1 MELLQRE
8 SLISSEPGTK
18 GFDLSAG
25 GNWIYPL
32 NYQFR
37 EYQYTITR
45 NALFSN
51 TLVCLPTGLGKTL
64 IAAVVMYN
72 FWRWYPQGKIVFL
85 APTKPLVAQQI
96 SACHNIMG
104 IPSCDTIELTGSMN
118 PKSRKIAWL
127 KKRVIFATPQVFQN
141 DLDKNIAPGALV
153 RCVVIDEAHKALGR
167 HAYCESLRL
176 LRTQSSCHRILALS
190 ATPGSRIEDVCQV
203 IQNLC
208 ISNLELRDETSPDIV
223 PYLNKRQMDIILVP
237 LDDDL
242 SNFKEKYISIVDRY
256 VRLLV
261 QYHILKGKANA
272 ISKGRIFYLY
282 KEFKSKTVRP
292 ANYGQIMKTMNRCM
306 SLYHAYDLMIRHG
319 LRAFASF
326 CETHSND
333 FWMTEEPDLQ
343 KLLEEILLY
352 LGPFP
357 NVSPLPDGSVNEI
370 PKDVVFGHTK
380 FQKLKDLLLDHFHK
394 FAARREETRAIV
406 FVEYRDSVN
415 EVYVALLQLK
425 PILRPKM
432 FVGQAGQKRKQ
443 QMQAMEAFRSNEA
456 NVLISTSVGEEGLD
470 VGEVDL
476 IVCFDISQ
484 SSPIRLVQRMGR
496 TGRRRDGRIVMLVTD
511 GKEHQSLKSTIAT
524 KDSLNNKV
532 FHSSNVVSALFAE
545 SPRMVPPEFEPECSK
560 MHIKLQPKTP
570 TSKGK
575 RKREKMENDVP
586 KENIKKAVGV
596 KNNPVSSMQH
606 EAEKANSSQS
616 SMLQFLKKSS
626 SIEDCGKVSNH
637 VLQSS
642 QSILPAVPVL
652 QYDSI
657 KLLTDDTAAVEF
669 LTLCAI
675 KVSKLEGTLNESN
688 RIDETYLP
696 SSKHDDVADFFNYPV
711 PDLSIL
717 SCIASLEECTE
728 YRIPEVTE
736 DYEMDQIDNEV
747 YVMEHNQP
755 NLLEY
760 VDRNSA
766 PAAGEFNYENLFDDS
781 SQSDETVFFDDKE
794 IKQSDRNLKEQL
806 QNVGMHNFENDD
818 KVNDGEQAS
827 LQDKGDDW
835 YADLLQD
842 DFFDCISEDLVNTV
856 SEDQKQE
863 CEGDNE
869 PPSKGCFESILD
881 ESSDSEIPSSQG
893 ELDTK
898 RNMRKSIRSS
908 INDTIPVTQNESS
921 IEKNTEKSVTSYLNK
936 AVLGTRNDNH
946 QSISESSKPSTRHLC
961 RVDSESILKPQLLV
975 NTRDTKESVDSNKQL
990 HGNEKEGSCALN
1002 VTDPESRFSQSK
1014 QNEFSVS
1021 RSDIH
1026 SGSNRFNRAAGLAN
1040 VKIDQSNNSNVNA
1053 NPYLDEDDDVVFIEE
1068 INITAKRDE
1077 SRTNSINQALN
1088 EHYNYDEDDVI
1099 IDNEVTVTEK
1109 RNANETD
1116 ADTGAS
1122 SITQII
1128 QLIENS
1134 SSKGLDLSKIS
1145 KNTQNMSNCCKS
1157 NSFKASKK
1165 VWPKRDLSPFE
1176 QKVPNHDLSDNN
1188 TTIASHY
1195 FNGND
1200 NSIKNSDV
1208 VLKIEEPPEIELD
1221 LSDINWDDAFEG
1233 GEPFADNNQVSD
1245 QLNETIN
1252 GAYAKADFRNRLSDR
1267 REESLLVKKEGSS
1280 ENNFDS
1286 TIILSENTVDDKKS
1300 SSGTIVDFN
1309 LGDYEW
1315 DSDFETPANPVESLK
1330 QFNRLNNRSSSKKA
1344 DDTIASRTASNP
1356 LLSKLGKSSAVS
1368 SSATTPK
1375 TELNT
1380 KKSEVLKSS
1389 ESRKY
1394 QFDDALDSEDDFFEP
1409 HNKGKMGRDIH
1420 PKTNY
1425 VLTLNKTRTILKGSK
1440 ISLQEKENIV
1450 PTNSGSELTSA
1461 FPSNSK
1467 HRNIKEKPYYIK
1479 GAVVD
1484 QNKITALHRHSLKR
1498 KKCRDRERK
1507 KSKFI
1512 DCEAEVSPGTTS
1524 GSSGED
1530 ADLDGFI
1537 SYTQQDPETVDM
1549 HTHYL
1554 QSIKSVHQTGTF
1566 HFKKPRVFVPDNEV
1580 FSQAVPEDENSTY
1593 LLDSFCVSGGE
1604 DDLHAESYD
1613 ESFLEVTEKILD
1625 CKKRKHSKH
1634 GRACNLKRRKVAEK
1648 LYDSNSSEDETENLR
1663 KQILD
1668 ESMLY
1673 KRKQ

>member
-1 MELLQRE
+1 MELSQRE

-104 IPSCDTIELTGSMN
+104 IPSFDTIELTGSMN
-118 PKSRKIAWL
+118 PKNRKIAWF

-141 DLDKNIAPGALV
+141 DLDKNIAPGDLV
-153 RCVVIDEAHKALGR
+153 RCVVIDEAHKALGK
-167 HAYCESLRL
+167 HAYCE
-176 LRTQSSCHRILALS
+176 
-190 ATPGSRIEDVCQV
+190 V

-208 ISNLELRDETSPDIV
+208 ISNLELRDETSPDIT

-242 SNFKEKYISIVDRY
+242 SNFKEKYVSIMDRY

-261 QYHILKGKANA
+261 QYNILKGNANA

-282 KEFKSKTVRP
+282 KEFKSKTERP

-333 FWMTEEPDLQ
+333 FWMTEEPSLQ

-357 NVSPLPDGSVNEI
+357 NISPLPDGSVNEI

-380 FQKLKDLLLDHFHK
+380 FHKLKALLLDHFNK

-524 KDSLNNKV
+524 KDSLNKKV
-532 FHSSNVVSALFAE
+532 FHSSNVASALFTE

-560 MHIKLQPKTP
+560 MHIELQPKTL

-575 RKREKMENDVP
+575 RKRKEMENDVP
-586 KENIKKAVGV
+586 KENTKKAAGV
-596 KNNPVSSMQH
+596 KNNPVLSMQH
-606 EAEKANSSQS
+606 EAEKAKSSQS
-616 SMLQFLKKSS
+616 SMLRFLKKSRS
-626 SIEDCGKVSNH
+626 NEDCGKVSNH
-637 VLQSS
+637 VMQSS
-642 QSILPAVPVL
+642 QSSSSAVQVL
-652 QYDSI
+652 QSDSV

-675 KVSKLEGTLNESN
+675 KASKLEGSLKESN

-696 SSKHDDVADFFNYPV
+696 SSIHDDVEDFFNYPV

-736 DYEMDQIDNEV
+736 DCEMDQLDNEV
-747 YVMEHNQP
+747 YVMERNQP

-760 VDRNSA
+760 CDRNSA

-781 SQSDETVFFDDKE
+781 SKSNETIFFDDRE
-794 IKQSDRNLKEQL
+794 MEHSSRDLKEQL
-806 QNVGMHNFENDD
+806 ENTETHNFENDD

-827 LQDKGDDW
+827 LQDQGDDW

-842 DFFDCISEDLVNTV
+842 DFFDCISQDLVNKATD
-856 SEDQKQE
+856 DQKQE
-863 CEGDNE
+863 CKENNE
-869 PPSKGCFESILD
+869 PLSKGCFESILD

-898 RNMRKSIRSS
+898 RNMRKSTRSS
-908 INDTIPVTQNESS
+908 IDDTISVNQNESS
-921 IEKNTEKSVTSYLNK
+921 IETNREKSVTSYVTK
-936 AVLGTRNDNH
+936 TVLETQDDNH
-946 QSISESSKPSTRHLC
+946 QSIINISQSSKPSTSQLR
-961 RVDSESILKPQLLV
+961 RIGSESILKPQMLV
-975 NTRDTKESVDSNKQL
+975 NTHDTNESVDINKQL
-990 HGNEKEGSCALN
+990 HSNEKEGSCAVN
-1002 VTDPESRFSQSK
+1002 VKVPESRFFQENK
-1014 QNEFSVS
+1014 FSVS
-1021 RSDIH
+1021 KSDIH
-1026 SGSNRFNRAAGLAN
+1026 SGSNSLNPAAGLAN
-1040 VKIDQSNNSNVNA
+1040 VKIDQLNNSKVHA
-1053 NPYLDEDDDVVFIEE
+1053 NYYSDEDDDVVFIEE
-1068 INITAKRDE
+1068 INMTATRDE
-1077 SRTNSINQALN
+1077 SRRNSINQSLN
-1088 EHYNYDEDDVI
+1088 ERYNYDEDELI
-1099 IDNEVTVTEK
+1099 IDKEVTWTEK
-1109 RNANETD
+1109 SNANETD

-1145 KNTQNMSNCCKS
+1145 KNTQNISNCYKS
-1157 NSFKASKK
+1157 NLVKASTM
-1165 VWPKRDLSPFE
+1165 VRPKRDLSPFE
-1176 QKVPNHDLSDNN
+1176 QNVPKHNLSD
-1188 TTIASHY
+1188 TSTIVASHY
-1195 FNGND
+1195 FSGND
-1200 NSIKNSDV
+1200 NITKKSDAV
-1208 VLKIEEPPEIELD
+1208 SKSEEPLEIDLD
-1221 LSDINWDDAFEG
+1221 LSDINWDDGFGG
-1233 GEPFADNNQVSD
+1233 GEPVADNNQVSD
-1245 QLNETIN
+1245 QLDQKIN
-1252 GAYAKADFRNRLSDR
+1252 GPHAKADFRNQLSDKC
-1267 REESLLVKKEGSS
+1267 EESLFVKKEQSPEKTS
-1280 ENNFDS
+1280 DS
-1286 TIILSENTVDDKKS
+1286 LIILSENTVDVKKS
-1300 SSGTIVDFN
+1300 SSEIIVNFN
-1309 LGDYEW
+1309 LGDWEW

-1330 QFNRLNNRSSSKKA
+1330 QFNMLNIRSSLNKA
-1344 DDTIASRTASNP
+1344 DDTIASRSASNT
-1356 LLSKLGKSSAVS
+1356 LLSKLGKSGAVS
-1368 SSATTPK
+1368 SSAPPPK
-1375 TELNT
+1375 KELST
-1380 KKSEVLKSS
+1380 KKSKVSKSS
-1389 ESRKY
+1389 ESRRY
-1394 QFDDALDSEDDFFEP
+1394 HFDDTLDSEDDFFLES
-1409 HNKGKMGRDIH
+1409 HSIGKMVRDIR

-1425 VLTLNKTRTILKGSK
+1425 VLTLNKNPTILKGSK
-1440 ISLQEKENIV
+1440 ISLQEKENIE
-1450 PTNSGSELTSA
+1450 PTLGTELTSSLPA
-1461 FPSNSK
+1461 NSK
-1467 HRNIKEKPYYIK
+1467 DRNIKKKPYFIK
-1479 GAVVD
+1479 GTVVNP
-1484 QNKITALHRHSLKR
+1484 NKVTALDRNSLKR
-1498 KKCRDRERK
+1498 KKFRDRKRK

-1512 DCEAEVSPGTTS
+1512 DCEAEVSSGTTS

-1530 ADLDGFI
+1530 TDLDGFI
-1537 SYTQQDPETVDM
+1537 SYTQQGPETVDM

-1554 QSIKSVHQTGTF
+1554 QSIKSVHETGTF
-1566 HFKKPRVFVPDNEV
+1566 HFKKPRVFVPDDEV
-1580 FSQAVPEDENSTY
+1580 FSQAVPEGENSTY
-1593 LLDSFCVSGGE
+1593 LHDSFCVSGGE
-1604 DDLHAESYD
+1604 DDLYAESYD
-1613 ESFLEVTEKILD
+1613 DSFLEVTEKILD
-1625 CKKRKHSKH
+1625 CKKRKYSKH
-1634 GRACNLKRRKVAEK
+1634 GRVPSLKRRKVAQK
-1648 LYDSNSSEDETENLR
+1648 LSDSNSSEDETENLR